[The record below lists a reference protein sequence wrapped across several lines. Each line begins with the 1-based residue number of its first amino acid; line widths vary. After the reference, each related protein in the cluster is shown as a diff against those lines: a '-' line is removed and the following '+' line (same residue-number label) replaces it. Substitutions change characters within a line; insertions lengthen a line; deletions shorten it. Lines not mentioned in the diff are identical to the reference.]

1 MITDVVQFI
10 VLTAAVIIVVP
21 LAFDR
26 IGGVGELFTNAPP
39 DFFHIVNEE
48 YFWLFLLAFAIYNGI
63 FIGVNLAYVRRYTT
77 VDSSKSASKV
87 GYLFDGLYITSPL
100 IWLFHPTIY

>member
-48 YFWLFLLAFAIYNGI
+48 YSWLFLLAFAIYNGI
-63 FIGVNLAYVRRYTT
+63 FIGGNWAYVQRYTT
-77 VDSSKSASKV
+77 VDSRSEERRV
-87 GYLFDGLYITSPL
+87 GKECRSWWGPRGRRREER
-100 IWLFHPTIY
+100 